1 MLTLIPISIVL
12 GVAMLWVFGR
22 TSNQRAIQTAKRRLQ
37 ACLYEMRLFADEPS
51 LVWKAQIGLVT
62 ANARYL
68 GLMLVPAAIVTIP
81 MIAVFAHLE
90 AFYGMAPLTP
100 GRAALVTMQ
109 LSKLDPTAAPP
120 TLTAPPQIAVETP
133 PVRVLSDRQV
143 WWRIRANS
151 PVSGTLHFGTLEGV
165 IDKKVEAGSG
175 MHYLSDRRVRG
186 LLDLVLHPAESRLP
200 AGNIEW
206 IEIRYPAATISW
218 LGLEWHW
225 LIWLLL
231 FSMLSALCFRRYLR
245 VTF

>member
-1 MLTLIPISIVL
+1 
-12 GVAMLWVFGR
+12 
-22 TSNQRAIQTAKRRLQ
+22 
-37 ACLYEMRLFADEPS
+37 
-51 LVWKAQIGLVT
+51 
-62 ANARYL
+62 
-68 GLMLVPAAIVTIP
+68 
-81 MIAVFAHLE
+81 
-90 AFYGMAPLTP
+90 
-100 GRAALVTMQ
+100 
-109 LSKLDPTAAPP
+109 
-120 TLTAPPQIAVETP
+120 
-133 PVRVLSDRQV
+133 
-143 WWRIRANS
+143 
-151 PVSGTLHFGTLEGV
+151 V
-165 IDKKVEAGSG
+165 IDKTVEAGSG